1 MTEQERAALME
12 WLQSLAPHTL
22 RYYQTVE
29 DGCIVSIGIGPG
41 GEPIGAAVYEDIRA
55 RIDAAPTPPE
65 GYGYRLRT
73 DLRWELYPLPEPE
86 EEEETLDP
94 ARALEMICGKS
105 DLTRTE
111 AIRYQNELKNASAE
125 IKERREE

>member
-12 WLQSLAPHTL
+12 WLRSLAPNAP
-22 RYYQTVE
+22 RYYRTVE
-29 DGCIVSIGIGPG
+29 DGCIVSIGVGPG
-41 GEPIGAAVYEDIRA
+41 GEQIGAAEYEDIRA

-65 GYGYRLRT
+65 GFGCRLRT

-105 DLTRTE
+105 NLTRTE
-111 AIRYQNELKNASAE
+111 AARYQNELKRASE
-125 IKERREE
+125 IKEKGE